1 MDLDNSHQT
10 GLAERLRPLLTL
22 GTLKH
27 RAQNHFN
34 LKNILRSYWFVH
46 SMLIY
51 LYLKETTS
59 KIRPMN
65 VTRHFTCIISFNP

>member
-1 MDLDNSHQT
+1 MDLDKSHQT

-51 LYLKETTS
+51 LYLKES
-59 KIRPMN
+59 LKQLQK
-65 VTRHFTCIISFNP
+65 